1 MSEKYIYQFESFE
14 PPSTLFF
21 SCKPIHPPDN
31 DSMSLKGTEAFRWT
45 DHWIC
50 AAWLTV
56 NQYLTPTLGQ
66 DRGDRAI
73 QHRANYYLM
82 KACPGLGCKQNRC
95 KTEVL
100 CLGCWSE
107 PLQQQHS
114 PHSETRPRHTRYGNS
129 CIRKFCKWCLFSTW
143 FHFFITQC
151 GDRKSE
157 HRSGNVCMPWTKA
170 AGAVRLTQI
179 QNSTARRHWFNGWPA
194 DLCCGSHRAAA

>member
-1 MSEKYIYQFESFE
+1 MNNVKINVIFYLGNLKTFCEWVKNEYINLRSLSLHLLYS
-14 PPSTLFF
+14 SHV
-21 SCKPIHPPDN
+21 KPIHPPDN
-31 DSMSLKGTEAFRWT
+31 DSMSLEGTEPFGWT

-66 DRGDRAI
+66 DGGDRTI

-82 KACPGLGCKQNRC
+82 KACPGLGCKQNQY

-100 CLGCWSE
+100 CLGCWGE
-107 PLQQQHS
+107 PLQQQQHS

-143 FHFFITQC
+143 FHFFIT
-151 GDRKSE
+151 
-157 HRSGNVCMPWTKA
+157 
-170 AGAVRLTQI
+170 
-179 QNSTARRHWFNGWPA
+179 
-194 DLCCGSHRAAA
+194 